1 MFWMR
6 RPKTAV
12 ISFDNEWA
20 YFLVSRNWKT
30 TLNVEP
36 EYETK
41 LSQHQ
46 YIFKL
51 FQVMEW
57 IRRVSFWMTW
67 SSPISIRIL
76 EIFFSLFLSY
86 RSLKKNHRTRSS
98 VKIPTMII
106 NDVIMHFKIAISPIK
121 ISIFLALLL
130 FGVCNVLLPTEHYT
144 WTNEFLLRNVQ
155 VYPALSHAPIHF
167 HLICSNLESEGGAF
181 FPP

>member
-106 NDVIMHFKIAISPIK
+106 NDVIMHFKIAISPHKNLHLFLPCSCLECAMFFYQLNTTHGPTSFCFETFKCIPRCRMPQF
-121 ISIFLALLL
+121 ISI
-130 FGVCNVLLPTEHYT
+130 
-144 WTNEFLLRNVQ
+144 
-155 VYPALSHAPIHF
+155 
-167 HLICSNLESEGGAF
+167 
-181 FPP
+181 